1 MAISQELASLPPFL
15 QRFLIDRGAVV
26 DPDAVVPVSSSVSP
40 LLPALPPR
48 RTPLDDGG
56 SGEDY
61 SSTFGNIASTSGFS
75 SPSINSDA
83 FTRGFA
89 RLAEVPEQIAT
100 GISDTISSFASGVE
114 NIFNGLG
121 ATSVDESPSTSGS
134 NFSLSGLFDMGTGP
148 YTAPTALQQIT
159 GNPLSMGGVGRN
171 MQAIDALGQARG
183 DSSSF
188 MNGRKAAAG
197 MMPVASILGLGTT
210 GGLFGMLGGGL
221 NAMGFHHD
229 YDPNVDSNLFMDPDQ
244 GLVGF
249 DSKSA
254 GGGGMQEGM
263 LNMTNMVEDMV
274 NKGLGGEYIN
284 TPQGYIR
291 ANDLNDYFKTERDDE
306 FGYGQLAYNGIPSG
320 YEPSGYGDLSSN
332 QAIDSL
338 NNMSGDAWNSVA
350 SDVYASGGG
359 YNDAVQA
366 AENEAEA
373 LAESVGWADFDAGFD
388 DIGTSETGVDSD
400 FGSVSDW
407 ASEVDSDFGS
417 TSDWEGG
424 FN

>member
-26 DPDAVVPVSSSVSP
+26 DPDAVVPVSSSVAP

-61 SSTFGNIASTSGFS
+61 SSTFGNIASTSGSF

-89 RLAEVPEQIAT
+89 RLGEVPGQIAT
-100 GISDTISSFASGVE
+100 GISDTFSSFASGVE

-121 ATSVDESPSTSGS
+121 ATSVDESPATSGS

-159 GNPLSMGGVGRN
+159 GNPLSMGGMGRN

-183 DSSSF
+183 DTPSF
-188 MNGRKAAAG
+188 INGRKVAAG

-229 YDPNVDSNLFMDPDQ
+229 YNPNVDSNLFMDPDQ

-254 GGGGMQEGM
+254 GGGGMQEGI
-263 LNMTNMVEDMV
+263 LNMENQVEDMV
-274 NKGLGGEYIN
+274 NKGLGEEYIN

-306 FGYGQLAYNGIPSG
+306 FGYGQLAYDGTPYG
-320 YEPSGYGDLSSN
+320 YGPSGYGDLNTNEAINSLSN
-332 QAIDSL
+332 L
-338 NNMSGDAWNSVA
+338 SGDAWNELAGS
-350 SDVYASGGG
+350 VYAQGGG
-359 YNDAVQA
+359 YDDAVAQA
-366 AENEAEA
+366 EQEASD
-373 LAESVGWADFDAGFD
+373 LAQGYYSDSQLSQLEDAYGFD

-400 FGSVSDW
+400 FGS
-407 ASEVDSDFGS
+407 

>member
-26 DPDAVVPVSSSVSP
+26 DPDAVVPVSSSVAP

-61 SSTFGNIASTSGFS
+61 SSTFGDIASTSGSF

-83 FTRGFA
+83 FTRGFS

-100 GISDTISSFASGVE
+100 GISDTVSSFASGIE

-121 ATSVDESPSTSGS
+121 ATSVDESPATSGS

-159 GNPLSMGGVGRN
+159 GNPLSMGGMGRN

-183 DSSSF
+183 DSPSF
-188 MNGRKAAAG
+188 INGRKVAAG

-254 GGGGMQEGM
+254 GGGGMQEGT

-274 NKGLGGEYIN
+274 NKGLGEEYIN
-284 TPQGYIR
+284 TPQGYVR

-306 FGYGQLAYNGIPSG
+306 FGYGQLAYDGTPLG
-320 YEPSGYGDLSSN
+320 YEQSGYGDLTTN
-332 QAIDSL
+332 QAIGSL

-373 LAESVGWADFDAGFD
+373 LAEYQGWADFDDGSGGSGDAVGASD
-388 DIGTSETGVDSD
+388 ADSD
-400 FGSVSDW
+400 SWGSF
-407 ASEVDSDFGS
+407 DSDDGYL
-417 TSDWEGG
+417 
-424 FN
+424 

>member
-26 DPDAVVPVSSSVSP
+26 DPDAVVPVSSSVAP

-61 SSTFGNIASTSGFS
+61 SSTFGNIASTSGSF

-89 RLAEVPEQIAT
+89 RLGEVPGQIAT
-100 GISDTISSFASGVE
+100 GISDTFSSFASGVE

-121 ATSVDESPSTSGS
+121 ATSVDESPATSGS

-159 GNPLSMGGVGRN
+159 GNPLSMGGMGRN

-183 DSSSF
+183 DTPSF
-188 MNGRKAAAG
+188 INGRKVAAG

-229 YDPNVDSNLFMDPDQ
+229 YNPNVDSNLFMDPDQ

-284 TPQGYIR
+284 TPQGYVR

-306 FGYGQLAYNGIPSG
+306 FGYGQLAYGGIPLG
-320 YEPSGYGDLSSN
+320 YEQSGYGDLTTN

-338 NNMSGDAWNSVA
+338 NNMSGPAYNA
-350 SDVYASGGG
+350 IAEDVYSKGGG
-359 YNDAVQA
+359 YDDTITASQEA
-366 AENEAEA
+366 AQS
-373 LAESVGWADFDAGFD
+373 LAEYGPVYSDEGVGDMSIESGDSYGDFDAGFED
-388 DIGTSETGVDSD
+388 SGDGT
-400 FGSVSDW
+400 FG
-407 ASEVDSDFGS
+407 F
-417 TSDWEGG
+417 
-424 FN
+424 